1 VTTQVTVHDRHMNG
15 AHQEAGLLALVGGDE
30 FHAGNEP
37 HDALLAAS
45 AHGPAYVVA
54 TAAARSR
61 PEMAVR
67 TAHAWFQRFG
77 LDLVELAVYSKTQAR
92 DSELAQQ
99 AAGAGFFYLP
109 GGDPGLVATVLR
121 DSPVGTAIVTAWKN
135 GAALAGSSAGA
146 MALCAD
152 TLVRQSFP
160 GHTQRRA
167 LPGLSVVP
175 DAAVLPHHDTFSASW
190 YPSAR
195 AALPD
200 AVLIGIDERT
210 CALWGSGAWRCMGA
224 GGVTVYVPGKEAV
237 RSTSGVLE
245 GIPQPSA

>member
-1 VTTQVTVHDRHMNG
+1 MVRFSAPPTSIT
-15 AHQEAGLLALVGGDE
+15 ALR
-30 FHAGNEP
+30 AIRN
-37 HDALLAAS
+37 AQ
-45 AHGPAYVVA
+45 
-54 TAAARSR
+54 
-61 PEMAVR
+61 
-67 TAHAWFQRFG
+67 AWFRRFG
-77 LDLVELAVYSKTQAR
+77 LDLVELAVYTKTTAH
-92 DSELAQQ
+92 DAKLAES
-99 AAGAGFFYLP
+99 AAGAGFCYLP
-109 GGDPGLVATVLR
+109 GGDPGLVASVLR
-121 DSPVGTAIVTAWKN
+121 DSPVGNAIVTAWRN

-160 GHTQRRA
+160 SHTQRRA
-167 LPGLSVVP
+167 RPGLDVVP
-175 DAAVLPHHDTFSASW
+175 DAAVLPHHDTFGARW

-210 CALWGSGAWRCMGA
+210 CALWKSGTWRCMGA

-237 RSTSGVLE
+237 RSASEVLE

>member
-1 VTTQVTVHDRHMNG
+1 MNT
-15 AHQEAGLLALVGGDE
+15 AHHEAGLLALVGGDE

-37 HDALLAAS
+37 HDALLATS
-45 AHGPAYVVA
+45 SHGPAYVVA

-61 PEMAVR
+61 PEVAAR
-67 TAHAWFQRFG
+67 NARAWFQRFG
-77 LDLVELAVYSKTQAR
+77 LDLVELAVYSNKQAH
-92 DSELAQQ
+92 DADLAQQ
-99 AAGAGFFYLP
+99 AAGAAFVYLP
-109 GGDPGLVATVLR
+109 GGDPGMVVSVLR
-121 DSPVGTAIVTAWKN
+121 GSPVGTAIVTAWKN

-167 LPGLSVVP
+167 LPGLNVVP
-175 DAAVLPHHDTFSASW
+175 DAAVIPHHDTFGARW

-200 AVLIGIDERT
+200 AVLIGVDERT
-210 CALWGSGAWRCMGA
+210 CAMWESGAWRWMGA
-224 GGVTVYVPGKEAV
+224 GGVTVYVTGKEAV

>member
-1 VTTQVTVHDRHMNG
+1 MTSKVTVHDPHVHT
-15 AHQEAGLLALVGGDE
+15 AHQRAGLLALVGGDE

-61 PEMAVR
+61 PEIAVR
-67 TAHAWFQRFG
+67 NAQAWFRRFE
-77 LDLVELAVYSKTQAR
+77 LDLVELAVYTKTKAR
-92 DSELAQQ
+92 DAKLVES
-99 AAGAGFFYLP
+99 AARAGFCYLP
-109 GGDPGLVATVLR
+109 GGDPGLVASLLR
-121 DSPVGTAIVTAWKN
+121 DSPVGSAIVTAWRN
-135 GAALAGSSAGA
+135 GATLAGSSAGA

-167 LPGLSVVP
+167 LPGLDVVP
-175 DAAVLPHHDTFSASW
+175 AAAVLPHHDTFGARW

-200 AVLIGIDERT
+200 AVLIGIDERS
-210 CALWGSGAWRCMGA
+210 CAMWESGEWRCMGA
-224 GGVTVYVPGKEAV
+224 GGVTVYIPGKEAV
-237 RSTSGVLE
+237 RAVSGVLE
-245 GIPQPSA
+245 GIPQPST

>member
-1 VTTQVTVHDRHMNG
+1 MSSKVTAHDRRVHT
-15 AHQEAGLLALVGGDE
+15 AHQHAGLLALVGGDE

-45 AHGPAYVVA
+45 ALGRGYVVA

-61 PEMAVR
+61 PQMAVR
-67 TAHAWFQRFG
+67 NAQVWFRRLG
-77 LDLVELAVYSKTQAR
+77 LDLVELAVYTKIQAH
-92 DSELAQQ
+92 DAQLAES
-99 AAGAGFFYLP
+99 ASGAGFCYLP
-109 GGDPGLVATVLR
+109 GGDPGLVASILR
-121 DSPVGTAIVTAWKN
+121 DSPVGEAIVTAWRN

-167 LPGLSVVP
+167 VPGLGVVP
-175 DAAVLPHHDTFSASW
+175 DAAVLPHHDTFGAKW

-200 AVLIGIDERT
+200 SVLIGIDERT
-210 CALWGSGAWRCMGA
+210 CAMWESGEWRCMGA
-224 GGVTVYVPGKEAV
+224 GGVTVCLPTKEAV
-237 RSTSGVLE
+237 RSMSGVLE